1 MDYGLVGNCQYNAL
15 IDPNGNVAWLCW
27 PRFDSSF
34 LFGGLLDS
42 NHGGR
47 FRISPG
53 DDSRGEQSY
62 LVNTNVL
69 RTEFTTDRG
78 RFEIIDFA
86 PRFVLFERYHKPTKL
101 FRIVRPLSGEPVIR
115 VEIEPKGDYGRVTP
129 TPVFGSNHIRYNGLD
144 QELRLTTNAS
154 LSMIAEQRDMVLRE
168 PLYFVLSYGEPLEAN
183 LEHTCKEFLERTIQY
198 WQTWVKHCYLP
209 LEYQDAVIRS
219 ALVLKIHQFEDT
231 GAIIAAT
238 TTSIPEA
245 HGTVRNWDYRYCWMR
260 DAMFSLLALQRLT
273 QFEELEGFVSYLRN
287 LTEVSQDGE
296 TRLQPVY
303 GISGEHALI
312 EHILDHLE
320 GYRGHQPVRIGN
332 QAYEHLQH
340 DVYGEL
346 ILAISQLFLDRR
358 FINPEQGMPI
368 TLITR
373 LLNHIE
379 TYLEAKDAGLWEFR
393 GIAQLHTF
401 TLLMHWAGASMVH
414 QIGETHDLPELKTK
428 AEALHRRAS
437 ALIEDRCWDEQ
448 LGAYTIAAEVDALD
462 ASLLMMINLGYL
474 DRDNPR
480 AHRHVDAIARRLDA
494 GNGLIHRYTMQ
505 DDFGATENAFLICS
519 FWLAEAYARLGRRAE
534 AEALFNTLL
543 ANANPLG
550 LYSED
555 LDPKTG
561 ELWGNFPQT
570 YSHVGLINAAFA
582 LARHDEGHGFFNP
595 RYYRTSTQASDQ

>member
-15 IDPNGNVAWLCW
+15 IDHFGNVVWLCW
-27 PRFDSSF
+27 PRFDASF
-34 LFGGLLDS
+34 VFGGLLDADK
-42 NHGGR
+42 GGR

-53 DDSRGEQSY
+53 DGSPGKQEY
-62 LVNTNVL
+62 INNTNVL
-69 RTEFTTDRG
+69 RTVFHNERG
-78 RFEIIDFA
+78 SFEILDFA

-101 FRIVRPLSGEPVIR
+101 FRIVRPLSGEPVVR

-129 TPVFGSNHIRYNGLD
+129 RAVFGSNHIRYNGLD

-154 LSMIAEQRDMVLRE
+154 LNLISEQREMVLRE
-168 PLYFVLSYGEPLEAN
+168 PLYFVLSYGEPLEAS
-183 LEHTCKEFLERTIQY
+183 LEHTAKEFLERTIKY

-209 LEYQDAVIRS
+209 LEYQSAVIRS

-245 HGTVRNWDYRYCWMR
+245 EGTVRNWDYRYCWMR

-273 QFEELEGFVSYLRN
+273 QFEELEGFVCYLRN
-287 LTEVSQDGE
+287 LTESSHANGE
-296 TRLQPVY
+296 RLQPVY

-312 EHILDHLE
+312 EQILDHLE

-346 ILAISQLFLDRR
+346 VLAISQLFLDQR
-358 FINPEQGMPI
+358 FINPDESMPI
-368 TLITR
+368 NLLTR
-373 LLNHIE
+373 LLGHIE

-401 TLLMHWAGASMVH
+401 TLLMHWAGALMVR
-414 QIGETHDLPELKTK
+414 QIGETHDLPELTSK
-428 AEALHRRAS
+428 AETLYQRAA
-437 ALIEDRCWDEQ
+437 ALIEDQCWDEQ
-448 LGAYTIAAEVDALD
+448 LGAYTIAAGVDALD

-474 DRDNPR
+474 DRDHPR
-480 AHRHVDAIARRLDA
+480 ANRHLDTIAQRLDA
-494 GNGLIHRYTMQ
+494 GHGLIHRYTMQ

-519 FWLAEAYARLGRRAE
+519 FWLAEAYARLGRTAE
-534 AEALFNTLL
+534 AETLFKRLL
-543 ANANPLG
+543 EAANPLG

-555 LDPKTG
+555 LDPKSG
-561 ELWGNFPQT
+561 EQWGNFPQT

-582 LARHDEGHGFFNP
+582 LARKDEGHGFFNP
-595 RYYRTSTQASDQ
+595 QRYR